1 MTIISQK
8 IKVLTP
14 SPTMALDA
22 KAKALQ
28 KEGKPVIN
36 LTAGEPDF
44 ETPDVV
50 KQAGIK
56 AITDGF
62 SHYTQPEGIPELREA
77 ISNKF
82 FIDNNISYDPSDIIV
97 GVGSK
102 QLLYTAFQ
110 VLCNP
115 GDEVIL
121 AVPTWTTFIEQ
132 IKLAGATSKIIT
144 LQPPFQ
150 LKASD
155 IEPLITQKTKVLL
168 LNTPSNPTGM
178 MIQKDELIKI
188 ADLAVKYNIFVIAD
202 EIYEKLIYHNTH
214 TSIASLN
221 EKIKQRTLTTNG
233 VSKAYAMTGW
243 RIGYAGGP
251 KEIINA
257 MKSLQS
263 QLISN
268 PTSISQKAAIAAL
281 KSDPSIV
288 EQMRKAFEERRKA
301 GLAMIETIP
310 NVSITP
316 PNGAFYFFIS
326 IKQLLGGKYQTATAW
341 CADLLAKKHVAI
353 VPGEAF
359 EYPGY
364 VRISYAV
371 SQDNLLLALQ
381 RIKEY
386 IEEE

>member
-1 MTIISQK
+1 
-8 IKVLTP
+8 
-14 SPTMALDA
+14 
-22 KAKALQ
+22 
-28 KEGKPVIN
+28 
-36 LTAGEPDF
+36 
-44 ETPDVV
+44 
-50 KQAGIK
+50 
-56 AITDGF
+56 
-62 SHYTQPEGIPELREA
+62 
-77 ISNKF
+77 
-82 FIDNNISYDPSDIIV
+82 
-97 GVGSK
+97 
-102 QLLYTAFQ
+102 
-110 VLCNP
+110 
-115 GDEVIL
+115 
-121 AVPTWTTFIEQ
+121 
-132 IKLAGATSKIIT
+132 
-144 LQPPFQ
+144 
-150 LKASD
+150 
-155 IEPLITQKTKVLL
+155 
-168 LNTPSNPTGM
+168 
-178 MIQKDELIKI
+178 
-188 ADLAVKYNIFVIAD
+188 
-202 EIYEKLIYHNTH
+202 
-214 TSIASLN
+214 
-221 EKIKQRTLTTNG
+221 
-233 VSKAYAMTGW
+233 
-243 RIGYAGGP
+243 
-251 KEIINA
+251 